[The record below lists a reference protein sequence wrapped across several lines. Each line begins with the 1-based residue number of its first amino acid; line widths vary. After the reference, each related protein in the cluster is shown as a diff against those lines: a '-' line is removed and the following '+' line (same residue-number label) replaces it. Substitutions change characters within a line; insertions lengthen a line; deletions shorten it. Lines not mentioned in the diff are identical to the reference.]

1 MNKLKKIILTITLSF
16 VLAVSSPLAVFAGEA
31 SSAGEAQS
39 AQEAESPSPAP
50 VVEETQQVDVAAT
63 GAAEASP
70 AQEAEQPSPSPS
82 PNPDI
87 NNQNSTSDGS
97 GYWSADN
104 DDEQQTER
112 RRERNGHNRSG
123 NVGDTTITTGDAGAG
138 ATVTTTAN
146 RTTVSPGSLC
156 SACIGDV
163 SVKNS
168 GNGEGSNNSSTVD
181 LDSNST
187 VAIDNDANVDNYLD
201 LDADSGDNTASYNV
215 GDSAIT
221 TGDANV
227 SGVVITSA
235 NETGLGVVEY
245 NILEDHNGDIILALP
260 DGLFGCSTCGLS
272 GDVDLQNTGNGTDSN
287 NDIAVAIDNSST
299 TNINNNADVV
309 NNLNLD
315 ANSGDNEA
323 SYNTGGD
330 SNITT
335 GDANVAANLINF
347 VNSTIVGGVAFIVN
361 IFGDLVGDIIFPD
374 ALPGIG
380 GTTLSAA
387 NTGNGADSTNNIDIN
402 SDNTQNTTLNNL
414 ATIDNVI
421 SIDGTTGGNETKY
434 NTGGNS
440 SIETG
445 DVFVNAEVINVIN
458 TNLLSASNEPLWLI
472 LVNNMGTWTGNIIG
486 ALTGT
491 NYSAGGG
498 LVFTLDENGE
508 VVATNS
514 GNGADSTNNISI
526 DENNSTNT
534 TVNNTA
540 NVTNNINIDANTG
553 NNEANYN
560 TGGNSTIKTGDVNV
574 AASIFNF
581 VNTNIISR
589 TLMLGIINVF
599 VSWTGDAV
607 PPGQDPNPESTSA
620 SSGGSSGGSSSSGSS
635 SGGSSSAG
643 IASAI
648 LGGYPYPH
656 ILKPTGLSSF
666 GGFGGF
672 GGGDQSS
679 VTTGGNAPTVLG
691 DSVES
696 DGLFSITLNWKIL
709 LFSLIPLILYGFLR
723 TRSLSSMKKQEAV
736 IAHEIKIKKKK

>member
-1 MNKLKKIILTITLSF
+1 MKFVNKIKRT
-16 VLAVSSPLAVFAGEA
+16 LAVGWLCLSLVFSSPLVVF
-31 SSAGEAQS
+31 
-39 AQEAESPSPAP
+39 AQEATGAPEAGGAPEAATAPEAAPAPEAEPSP
-50 VVEETQQVDVAAT
+50 T
-63 GAAEASP
+63 
-70 AQEAEQPSPSPS
+70 PSPSPS
-82 PNPDI
+82 SLPSSEPSASTDDTF
-87 NNQNSTSDGS
+87 NQES
-97 GYWSADN
+97 GPAYSYGDWDYDYDEEDEDDRDWHDDN
-104 DDEQQTER
+104 Y
-112 RRERNGHNRSG
+112 SG
-123 NVGDTTITTGDAGAG
+123 NVGDTSITSGN
-138 ATVTTTAN
+138 ATANGQANTTAN
-146 RTTVSPGSLC
+146 STTLSQTPSC
-156 SACIGDV
+156 SVCVDDV
-163 SVKNS
+163 TVKNA
-168 GNGEGSNNSSTVD
+168 GNGAGSNNDSSVNLNSDSTV
-181 LDSNST
+181 S
-187 VAIDNDANVDNYLD
+187 IDNDANVNNNLN
-201 LDADSGDNTASYNV
+201 LDADSGDNKASYNV
-215 GDSAIT
+215 GNSEIT

-245 NILEDHNGDIILALP
+245 NILDDHNGDIILIVP
-260 DGLFGCSTCGLS
+260 DGLFGCSLCGPA
-272 GDVDLQNTGNGTDSN
+272 GDVSVENTGNGTDSTN
-287 NDIAVAIDNSST
+287 SGAVTIDSSSDT
-299 TNINNNADVV
+299 TINNNGNVV
-309 NNLNLD
+309 NNLYLD
-315 ANSGDNEA
+315 ADSGDNEA

-347 VNSTIVGGVAFIVN
+347 VNSTIIGGVALVVN

-380 GTTLSAA
+380 GTALSAA
-387 NTGNGADSTNNIDIN
+387 NTGNGTDSTNNIDIN
-402 SDNTQNTTLNNL
+402 SNNDQNTTLNDL

-560 TGGNSTIKTGDVNV
+560 TGGDSTIKTGDVNV

-581 VNTNIISR
+581 VNTNIIGR

-599 VSWTGDAV
+599 GSWTGDAV
-607 PPGQDPNPESTSA
+607 PPGQDPAPESASA
-620 SSGGSSGGSSSSGSS
+620 SSGGSSGGGSSSNSS
-635 SGGSSSAG
+635 SGGSGSAG

-656 ILKPTGLSSF
+656 ILKPTGLGFF
-666 GGFGGF
+666 GGS

-679 VTTGGNAPTVLG
+679 VTTGGNAPTVLS
-691 DSVES
+691 DSTSS
-696 DGLFSITLNWKIL
+696 DGLFSITLNWKLL

-723 TRSLSSMKKQEAV
+723 TRNLSSMKKQEAV